1 VAMSFANFN
10 PTLTYNRMIPN
21 ESSSKQN
28 IKSYEKE
35 FNKYQTDIDMYVSGD
50 SYYFG
55 GNSQLTIGGMQLES
69 TPVSKLFFSPE
80 NIARIQ
86 RKIRQRVFNDSD
98 GKFRLDVDQ
107 DEMDLLI
114 TMRYIFLDYAKNLNK
129 HIVRQVKMLND
140 KTVNYIMPDLMANV
154 KQYYGYMKDINTPLK
169 LIVRPM
175 NVNRAG
181 RKTLPSITT
190 TWGF

>member
-1 VAMSFANFN
+1 MSYANFN

-21 ESSSKQN
+21 ESSSKSN
-28 IKSYEKE
+28 IKSYERE
-35 FNKYQTDIDMYVSGD
+35 FDKYQNDIDMYVSGD
-50 SYYFG
+50 SYYCD
-55 GNSQLTIGGMQLES
+55 GNSKLTIGGMQIEP

-86 RKIRQRVFNDSD
+86 KKIKQRVYNDSD
-98 GKFRLDVDQ
+98 GKFKLETDQ
-107 DEMDLLI
+107 DEMDLL
-114 TMRYIFLDYAKNLNK
+114 TVMRYIFLDYAKNLNK
-129 HIVRQVKMLND
+129 HIVRQVKMLNE

-154 KQYYGYMKDINTPLK
+154 KQYYGYLKEINTPLK
-169 LIVRPM
+169 PIVRPM